1 MYGARQKRAWKR
13 GETSC
18 ELTVHVTTKYRM
30 EKATCDS
37 TIGSYTEL
45 TVQERKTYKSS
56 GRFSDF
62 LARLIL
68 HTNEKSTV
76 QKKVKLTC

>member
-1 MYGARQKRAWKR
+1 MLISISVPVEPRKHADPLSGARERLSMNLLNFAVQK
-13 GETSC
+13 
-18 ELTVHVTTKYRM
+18 
-30 EKATCDS
+30 
-37 TIGSYTEL
+37 
-45 TVQERKTYKSS
+45 RKTYESS

-76 QKKVKLTC
+76 QKKEKLTS